1 MVTERSGDVIA
12 HIKETIAH
20 GAHAID
26 VEDVQQLIELIG
38 SFKLSLCPGCWTLA
52 EILNSQTATG
62 EYNNG

>member
-12 HIKETIAH
+12 RIKETIAH

-38 SFKLSLCPGCWTLA
+38 SFKLSLCPVAGRWLK
-52 EILNSQTATG
+52 S
-62 EYNNG
+62 

>member
-12 HIKETIAH
+12 RIKETIAH

-26 VEDVQQLIELIG
+26 VEDVQQLIEMIDNFRFG
-38 SFKLSLCPGCWTLA
+38 FVAGARA

>member
-12 HIKETIAH
+12 RIKETIAH

-26 VEDVQQLIELIG
+26 VADVQQLIEIID
-38 SFKLSLCPGCWTLA
+38 SFRVSFVAGCWTRV

>member
-26 VEDVQQLIELIG
+26 VEDVQQLIELIDY
-38 SFKLSLCPGCWTLA
+38 FKLSLCPGCWTRA
-52 EILNSQTATG
+52 EILNPQTVTG

>member
-12 HIKETIAH
+12 RIKETIAH

-38 SFKLSLCPGCWTLA
+38 SFRVGFVAGARA

>member
-12 HIKETIAH
+12 RIKETIAH
-20 GAHAID
+20 GAHAIV
-26 VEDVQQLIELIG
+26 VEDVQQLIEIIDNFRVG
-38 SFKLSLCPGCWTLA
+38 FVAGARA